1 MCIGVVGC
9 VMIGIGSCLSEAT
22 QQPVEAYAVVDK
34 AVQVGDVDACL
45 SHGVALAQGDGI
57 VFERLM
63 VDGDAE
69 GRAYGILATVALAYG
84 VFFVVMCGEVE
95 FEVVDNFA
103 CFFGQSVF
111 ADQRHYGAFDGC
123 QRLGQVEHYASLA
136 VFEGLFFVGRT

>member
-1 MCIGVVGC
+1 MR
-9 VMIGIGSCLSEAT
+9 GIGSCLSEAT

-69 GRAYGILATVALAYG
+69 GCAYGILATVALAYG

-95 FEVVDNFA
+95 FEVVDDFA
-103 CFFGQSVF
+103 CFSGSPSLRTRGIT
-111 ADQRHYGAFDGC
+111 AHLTGASG
-123 QRLGQVEHYASLA
+123 S
-136 VFEGLFFVGRT
+136 GRWSTTRVSPFSRACSS

>member
-69 GRAYGILATVALAYG
+69 GGADLVFPAIALADG
-84 VFFVVMCGEVE
+84 TGFVIVAHELLGHLG
-95 FEVVDNFA
+95 DGSA
-103 CFFGQSVF
+103 C
-111 ADQRHYGAFDGC
+111 
-123 QRLGQVEHYASLA
+123 LWSLFRRN
-136 VFEGLFFVGRT
+136 VWRSRI